1 MIPVSPACEPAMFD
15 AAVRQPGLR
24 AIAELVGEQP
34 PRDTGRRFR
43 QVANSREAIPADRF
57 PTYGRYALDDLLE
70 KYHRICAYLCIYI
83 PKGVGAPSVDHMVPK
98 SMRWDQVYEWTNY
111 RLACALMN
119 TRKNDVAQVL
129 DPFDVQDGWF
139 ALELYEFQV
148 VPGGDLPRSVEAEVT
163 DTIERLR
170 LNDSLC
176 REARREFAEDYWCKQ
191 IAWSYLERHAPFV
204 ASEIHRQGK
213 R

>member
-1 MIPVSPACEPAMFD
+1 MI
-15 AAVRQPGLR
+15 
-24 AIAELVGEQP
+24 
-34 PRDTGRRFR
+34 
-43 QVANSREAIPADRF
+43 
-57 PTYGRYALDDLLE
+57 
-70 KYHRICAYLCIYI
+70 
-83 PKGVGAPSVDHMVPK
+83 PK

-148 VPGGDLPRSVEAEVT
+148 VPGGDLPRTVEAEVS

-176 REARREFAEDYWCKQ
+176 REARREFAEDYWRKQ

-213 R
+213 S